1 MPELTYS
8 DELVELVAA
17 ANLAGY
23 MEAAGR
29 ITVPSDEHLTEFL
42 LRKHGDFAKLSR
54 ETDDCT
60 NFYAYMGAALS
71 LEYGS
76 EEDAYGAEDT

>member
-1 MPELTYS
+1 MTELAYS
-8 DELVELVAA
+8 DELVEIVAA
-17 ANLAGY
+17 ANMAGY

-42 LRKHGDFAKLSR
+42 LKKHSDFAKRSR
-54 ETDDCT
+54 GTDDCT
-60 NFYAYMGAALS
+60 NFYASMGAALS

-76 EEDAYGAEDT
+76 KEDHE

>member
-17 ANLAGY
+17 ANMAGY

-42 LRKHGDFAKLSR
+42 LRKHSDFAKLSA

-71 LEYGS
+71 LEYKS
-76 EEDAYGAEDT
+76 KED

>member
-1 MPELTYS
+1 MTELTYS

-17 ANLAGY
+17 ANMAGY

-42 LRKHGDFAKLSR
+42 LKKHSDFAKLSR
-54 ETDDCT
+54 GTDDCT
-60 NFYAYMGAALS
+60 NFYALMGAALS

-76 EEDAYGAEDT
+76 KEDHG

>member
-8 DELVELVAA
+8 DELVEIVAA
-17 ANLAGY
+17 ANMAGY

-42 LRKHGDFAKLSR
+42 LRKHSDFAKLSR
-54 ETDDCT
+54 KTDDCT

-76 EEDAYGAEDT
+76 KEDSHGTEDT